1 VPNDRIRLPRLVH
14 DRDPINETGGQMS
27 VMYPSWGDPQTIDQ
41 IRAES
46 DFKQLHP
53 TMQQRVLD
61 LIRAS
66 NGAVGLGVGFRSE
79 SEQRQ
84 LFLSRYV
91 VDSSGSVEWDGKRW
105 RKQNESDATAAP
117 PGRSMHELGLA
128 ADLAGDHA
136 WVVANSSRFSL
147 KNFASVNDEP
157 WHVQPVELPNSR
169 ADYERA
175 GSPWATGTVAATN
188 PDPAPAPVN
197 GRRRRVE
204 VVPGMSGQAVGQ
216 LQKLLIRLGLIQD
229 TAANRDRFYGPATVD
244 VIRKFQAAHGLDVD
258 GRVGPNTWAA
268 LLAA

>member
-1 VPNDRIRLPRLVH
+1 
-14 DRDPINETGGQMS
+14 MS

-61 LIRAS
+61 LIRGS

-79 SEQRQ
+79 AEQRQ

-91 VDSSGSVEWDGKRW
+91 VDPSGPVEWDGKRW
-105 RKQNESDATAAP
+105 RKQNAGDATAAP

-136 WVVANSSRFSL
+136 WVVANSSRFAL

-169 ADYERA
+169 ADYERE
-175 GSPWATGTVAATN
+175 GSPWATKA
-188 PDPAPAPVN
+188 DPAPPPPN
-197 GRRRRVE
+197 GGRRRVE
-204 VVPGMSGQAVGQ
+204 VVPGMSGRVVGQ

-229 TAANRDRFYGPATVD
+229 TAANRDRFYGPATVA
-244 VIRKFQAAHGLDVD
+244 VIRKFQAAHGLEVD
-258 GRVGPNTWAA
+258 GRVGPDTWAA
-268 LLAA
+268 LLHA

>member
-1 VPNDRIRLPRLVH
+1 
-14 DRDPINETGGQMS
+14 MS

-41 IRAES
+41 IRGES

-79 SEQRQ
+79 AEQRQ

-91 VDSSGSVEWDGKRW
+91 VDPSGPVEWDGKRW
-105 RKQNESDATAAP
+105 RKQNAGDATAAP

-136 WVVANSSRFSL
+136 WVVANSSRFAL
-147 KNFASVNDEP
+147 NNFASVNDEP

-169 ADYERA
+169 ADYERE
-175 GSPWATGTVAATN
+175 GPPWATNA
-188 PDPAPAPVN
+188 DPGPPPQK
-197 GRRRRVE
+197 GSRRRVE
-204 VVPGMSGQAVGQ
+204 VVPGMSGQVVGQ
-216 LQKLLIRLGLIQD
+216 LQKLLIRLGLIRD
-229 TAANRDRFYGPATVD
+229 TAANRDRFYGPATVE
-244 VIRKFQAAHGLDVD
+244 VIRKFQAAHGLEAD

-268 LLAA
+268 LLRA